1 MDIAKAARPVGP
13 WLQLHS
19 CCPVLALRN
28 FPSCFEGLY
37 SAFGAHP
44 PSCYFQVCLCSE
56 LLMGQMASAQVCMLS
71 YHDMSA
77 ESACVFLPELT
88 MREAVEFQ
96 YPLLNEL

>member
-37 SAFGAHP
+37 SAFCTP
-44 PSCYFQVCLCSE
+44 TSMLFQCNL
-56 LLMGQMASAQVCMLS
+56 Q
-71 YHDMSA
+71 
-77 ESACVFLPELT
+77 
-88 MREAVEFQ
+88 
-96 YPLLNEL
+96 